1 MLTTLYLQGYFWI
14 GLRTENYLLVAGAGD
29 GVGPF
34 GRIFNLNFSS
44 PSKHSKVGA
53 NCDLDVEPVS
63 YLK

>member
-1 MLTTLYLQGYFWI
+1 MGLAVRGCQG
-14 GLRTENYLLVAGAGD
+14 VGAGD

-34 GRIFNLNFSS
+34 VRIFNLNFSS
-44 PSKHSKVGA
+44 PSKHSTVGA